1 MLVRDASTLL
11 FELPGL
17 LCVVVVFTRAPEDV
31 VVPVRKF
38 EPPPAPLDAPTF
50 IRVLLSMAL

>member
-17 LCVVVVFTRAPEDV
+17 LCVVVVFTRVPEDV

-38 EPPPAPLDAPTF
+38 EPPAPPDAPTF